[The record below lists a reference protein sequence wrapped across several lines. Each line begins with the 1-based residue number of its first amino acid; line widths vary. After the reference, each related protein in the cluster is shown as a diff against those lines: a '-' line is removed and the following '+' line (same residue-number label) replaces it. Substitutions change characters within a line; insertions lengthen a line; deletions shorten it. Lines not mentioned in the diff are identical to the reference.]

1 MLSRLRPRH
10 LAGKLGLLLA
20 ICASLS
26 AGSAA
31 LAMTVIAWSTAEN
44 HAIHDALDNAR
55 TLAFALRGPMSSQD
69 EMRIAGVMD
78 VLHAQE
84 GVRGAWVRDAA
95 GKRIYASTAQDP
107 LPPPHLYG
115 SLLDGWLQIS
125 TPILAANGHQ
135 QLGMVILRHDL
146 SVVRHD
152 LFQQILAA
160 LAGALVAFAI
170 AMSLSRK
177 MALAISVPIVQL
189 ADAAHAIAINQRQD
203 RRLPPAGDDE
213 VGIAVQAFNHMLDEL
228 KSREASLRSLNQ
240 ELETAARVSLVAREQ
255 AEAASLAKT
264 RFLANMSHELRSP
277 LNGVIGAAQL
287 LQKQGTDAARREELI
302 EIIRA
307 SGTNLLGL
315 IQSIL
320 DISRIEAGA
329 VQIQPVDFELGPCVE
344 AAIASSAVTAAA
356 KGLALTCQFDPAV
369 LGWRHGDEQHL
380 RQLLLNMVGNAVKF
394 THQGAVDLQVLP
406 GAAAGSL
413 EFRIRDTG
421 IGIAPEVI
429 DTIFQPFR
437 QADVSTTRRFGG
449 SGLGLA
455 ICRDL
460 ARLMGGEVSVAS
472 VLGEGSCFCLVLPLP
487 AVSGLRQQPVADV
500 PERAPHTDALRVL
513 LVEDDPVNQAV
524 VGAMLEEAG
533 LTCATAGNGVEA
545 LVCLAA
551 RRFDIVLMDW
561 QMPEMDGLEATR
573 RLRAGHAGE
582 LNRGIAIVALTAN
595 AFAED
600 RSACLEA
607 GMNDFL
613 TKPVQVAQLIGA
625 IERWTGSL
633 AA

>member
-1 MLSRLRPRH
+1 MLSRFRPRR

-26 AGSAA
+26 VGCAA
-31 LAMTVIAWSTAEN
+31 LSMTVIAWSTAEN
-44 HAIHDALDNAR
+44 HAIHEALDNAK
-55 TLAFALRGPMSSQD
+55 TLAFALRGPM
-69 EMRIAGVMD
+69 IAHDMARVRGVMD
-78 VLHAQE
+78 VLHSQE
-84 GVRGAWVRDAA
+84 GVHGAWVSNEA
-95 GKRIYASTAQDP
+95 GQRVYSATQDDP

-115 SLLDGWLQIS
+115 GLLNGWLQVS
-125 TPILAANGHQ
+125 TPILAVDGQ
-135 QLGMVILRHDL
+135 QVGLVSLRHDL
-146 SVVRHD
+146 VAMRQD
-152 LFQQILAA
+152 LFHQMLAA
-160 LAGALVAFAI
+160 LVGAVLAFAI
-170 AMSLSRK
+170 AMSLSRR

-189 ADAAHAIAINQRQD
+189 AEAAHAIAIDQRQD

-213 VGIAVQAFNHMLDEL
+213 VGVAVQAFNHMLDQL

-240 ELETAARVSLVAREQ
+240 ELEVAARVSRIAREQ

-287 LQKQGTDAARREELI
+287 LQKQGADAGRREELI
-302 EIIRA
+302 EIIRT

-329 VQIQPVDFELGPCVE
+329 VQVQPVDFELGPCVE
-344 AAIASSAVTAAA
+344 AAIASSAVAAAA
-356 KGLALTCQFDPAV
+356 KGLSLSCQFDPVV
-369 LGWRHGDEQHL
+369 LGWRHGDEPHL
-380 RQLLLNMVGNAVKF
+380 RQLLLNLVGNAVKF
-394 THQGAVDLQVLP
+394 THQGEVAIQVLP
-406 GAAAGSL
+406 GPGPDAL

-437 QADVSTTRRFGG
+437 QGDVSTTRRFGG

-460 ARLMGGEVSVAS
+460 ARLMGGEVTVESVPGA
-472 VLGEGSCFCLVLPLP
+472 GSCFHLVLPLP
-487 AVSGLRQQPVADV
+487 AVAEPLQRSPGDAHDRSLQADTV
-500 PERAPHTDALRVL
+500 RVL
-513 LVEDDPVNQAV
+513 LVEDDLVNQAV
-524 VGAMLEEAG
+524 VGAMLEDAG
-533 LTCATAGNGVEA
+533 LSCTTACNGVQA
-545 LVCLAA
+545 LEQLTSE
-551 RRFDIVLMDW
+551 RFDIVLMDW

-573 RLRAGHAGE
+573 RLRAGRAGE
-582 LNRGIAIVALTAN
+582 LNRDAPVVALTAN

-600 RSACLEA
+600 RSACLAA

-613 TKPVQVAQLIGA
+613 TKPVQAAQLVAA
-625 IERWTGSL
+625 IEHWTRPL